1 MKLIARKPCSFDGK
15 KFYIG
20 DEVPGSLVLNPAEQE
35 KMGVLAIVNDGQAS
49 EADLSPAPA
58 DTVGLDIAA
67 DEGILHLEVTT
78 EGLQDV
84 VNVLAGKSAD
94 ASEVIESMSDNDAL
108 ILLHMC
114 DSRKAVKAAAE
125 ARAKE
130 LNESEAK
137 GGEQ

>member
-49 EADLSPAPA
+49 EADLSPVPS

-78 EGLQDV
+78 EGLQAV
-84 VNVLAGKSAD
+84 VNVLTGKSAD
-94 ASEVIESMSDNDAL
+94 AEEVIESMSDNDAL

-130 LNESEAK
+130 LNESEAE